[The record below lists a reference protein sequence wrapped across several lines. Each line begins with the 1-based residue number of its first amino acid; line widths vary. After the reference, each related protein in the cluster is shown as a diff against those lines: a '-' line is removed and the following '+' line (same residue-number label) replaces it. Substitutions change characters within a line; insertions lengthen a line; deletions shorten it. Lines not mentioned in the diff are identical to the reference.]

1 MGLGIVVQKYGG
13 SSVADVERLGRVA
26 ERVVRARRDGYDVVV
41 IVSAMGDTT
50 DALTRLARQVD
61 PNPPRRELDML
72 LTAGERISM
81 ALLSMAIQ
89 RRGCEAISFTGSQSG
104 ILTSDR
110 HSGATILE
118 VRPHRVLDELHRG
131 RVVIVAGF
139 QGMSYRREI
148 TTLGRGGSDTT
159 ALAMAAALQ
168 AERAEIYSDVD
179 GIYTADPRL
188 VERARH
194 LPRLDCDV
202 VEEMAEAGARV
213 LHGPA
218 LRFAREAGVP
228 IHCRAS
234 FPEVHGTGETVVAA
248 DAPPAQGPVAV
259 VLQRDVV
266 AFGTERPAA
275 LRRAVRAAERAG
287 LTVRDLRTD
296 ERGGEALL
304 VASEVPDWPLVR
316 ERLLEEAGP
325 GVDLREGLHRLSLV
339 GRYGQATREQAERL
353 VREAASE
360 PVLRRVRAP
369 LRTSWVLEGEGAARA
384 AARALH
390 ARFFEA

>member
-26 ERVVRARRDGYDVVV
+26 DRVVRARRDGYDVVV

-188 VERARH
+188 VEGARH
-194 LPRLDCDV
+194 LPRLDCEV

-228 IHCRAS
+228 IHCRAT
-234 FPEVHGTGETVVAA
+234 FPERHGEGETVVTPDAA
-248 DAPPAQGPVAV
+248 PTEGPVAV
-259 VLQRDVV
+259 VLQDEVV
-266 AFGTERPAA
+266 RLATDDAA
-275 LRRAVRAAERAG
+275 TLRRAVRAAERAG
-287 LTVRDLRTD
+287 LTVRDLQAE
-296 ERGGEALL
+296 ERGGEAML

-316 ERLLEEAGP
+316 DRLREAGGP
-325 GVDLREGLHRLSLV
+325 RLRLQEGLHRLSLV
-339 GRYGQATREQAERL
+339 GRYGRATLEPAEHL
-353 VREAASE
+353 VGEHAGGAVR
-360 PVLRRVRAP
+360 RRVRAP
-369 LRTSWVLEGEGAARA
+369 LRASWLLEGEEAARA
-384 AARALH
+384 ATRALH
-390 ARFFEA
+390 TRFFEV